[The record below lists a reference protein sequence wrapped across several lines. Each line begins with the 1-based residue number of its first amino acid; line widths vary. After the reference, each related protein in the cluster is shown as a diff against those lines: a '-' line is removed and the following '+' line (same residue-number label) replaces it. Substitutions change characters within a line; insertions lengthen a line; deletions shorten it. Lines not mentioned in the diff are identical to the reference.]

1 MVSDALDEAYPRTDT
16 LEAIPREDAV
26 SPAVYTLLSTLCDKF
41 DSLPVRFGYQAF
53 EAVLNGLNVWLND
66 DNKVV
71 MPADANTVSIS
82 SFIESIGLEA
92 NFAGGYAICHCFA
105 TY

>member
-1 MVSDALDEAYPRTDT
+1 MNENYVPSDFLTLVSDALDEAYPRTDT

-41 DSLPVRFGYQAF
+41 DSLPTEFAYQAF
-53 EAVLNGLNVWLND
+53 QAVRSGATVWLSD

-71 MPADANTVSIS
+71 MPAEATQVSTCYQ
-82 SFIESIGLEA
+82 A
-92 NFAGGYAICHCFA
+92 A
-105 TY
+105 